1 MIELLL
7 IYFTISVYFPGFD
20 APLKA
25 KFYDIYKAKLLVN
38 LLKRCHKSGEQCSH
52 W

>member
-7 IYFTISVYFPGFD
+7 MYFTICVHFPGFD

-25 KFYDIYKAKLLVN
+25 KLYDIYKAKLLVY
-38 LLKRCHKSGEQCSH
+38 LLKRCHRSGEQFSH
-52 W
+52 S